1 MIKRITTIGLLF
13 IASNAVAQS
22 DVAKANWAPVM
33 KVDGSA
39 DEWSQPLRF
48 YDNDSK
54 LFYSFVNDDKNLY
67 LCFETDD
74 EVNQAK
80 IMRAGIKVSLS
91 IKGKDKHKVSI
102 DFPVVEKTTAPEEE
116 KPKVPGQR
124 SDHGD
129 FRTAF
134 LLHHTTMEIKGF
146 VTKDTVISIN
156 DSSGINVAMNWDATN
171 KFIYEIAIPLKELY
185 GAGYTA
191 DDIAKDISL
200 TAEINAVKKGEGDNK
215 AYAGKGGDGGGGGR
229 MGGGR
234 MGGGGGRMGGG
245 RGGGNRGG
253 NTATQNTEEKSPEE
267 ITAQHTSLYEKSE
280 VKQKFSLAAKQ

>member
-1 MIKRITTIGLLF
+1 MIKKIVTIGLLF
-13 IASNAVAQS
+13 IAGNAVAQS
-22 DVAKANWAPVM
+22 DVAKANWAPIM

-74 EVNQAK
+74 EINQAK

-91 IKGKDKHKVSI
+91 VKGKDKHKVSI
-102 DFPVVEKTTAPEEE
+102 DFPIVEKAKDAPAEE
-116 KPKVPGQR
+116 KVKVPGQKFDR
-124 SDHGD
+124 GD
-129 FRTAF
+129 FKTAF

-146 VTKDTVISIN
+146 ATKDGVISTN
-156 DSSGINVAMNWDATN
+156 DSSGINAAINWDATN
-171 KFIYEIAIPLKELY
+171 KFIYEVVIPLKELY

-200 TAEINAVKKGEGDNK
+200 TAEINAVKKGDDGDK
-215 AYAGKGGDGGGGGR
+215 SYSGKGGGGNR

-245 RGGGNRGG
+245 RGGGNRG
-253 NTATQNTEEKSPEE
+253 NTT
-267 ITAQHTSLYEKSE
+267 
-280 VKQKFSLAAKQ
+280 